1 MTKMIKPAPNLS
13 RVQIVRKAVLL
24 VALVAG
30 IACISV
36 AGSRWESGTLA
47 HEAIEWAGIA
57 LIVFC
62 IIGRTW
68 SSLYIGGRK
77 TKELVQYGPYSV
89 SRNPLYLFTFIGAA
103 GAGAQLGSVTLGLIT
118 AFIAW
123 AVFSIV
129 VMKEEAALL
138 GKFGNPY
145 RNYLAR
151 VPRFLPKLSLFRD
164 LDVVEVR
171 PRLVR
176 QTFIDACV
184 FLLAMPIAEG
194 FEHLQEMGLL
204 PVLFQL
210 P

>member
-1 MTKMIKPAPNLS
+1 MTNRTKTTPNLS
-13 RVQIVRKAVLL
+13 RVQTVRKAVLL
-24 VALVAG
+24 LALVAG

-36 AGSRWESGTLA
+36 AGSRWESDTLA

-68 SSLYIGGRK
+68 ASLYIGGRK
-77 TKELVQYGPYSV
+77 TRELVQYGPYSV

-129 VMKEEAALL
+129 VMKEEQALL
-138 GKFGNPY
+138 AKFGNPY
-145 RNYLAR
+145 KNYLER
-151 VPRFLPKLSLFRD
+151 VPRFFPKLSLFRD

-184 FLLAMPIAEG
+184 FLLAMPLAEG
-194 FEHLQEMGLL
+194 FEYLQETGML
-204 PVLFQL
+204 PVLFRL